1 MAEIDE
7 ATAADAGRGEPTD
20 DASEAER
27 KLARAVAV
35 GLPVVTVLAF
45 VVVSAMFGLAPGIL
59 VLVGGAMVGVI
70 ALFWASLR
78 VLSGDAPL
86 SPELEALDASAHE
99 VDQLAVRKR
108 MLLRALK
115 DLDNERAL
123 GKLDAEDHDALAS
136 TYRAELK
143 DVLRRMDESLAPYR
157 KKAEELAASYLADQ
171 GGAAPAKA
179 VTKVET
185 PREPATATRQACSAC
200 GTSNEPDAR
209 FCKKC
214 GKGLPAGETAD
225 AQDEATDE
233 EKTNEA

>member
-7 ATAADAGRGEPTD
+7 ATAADAGRGGATD

-27 KLARAVAV
+27 KLARTVAVA
-35 GLPVVTVLAF
+35 LPIVTVLVF
-45 VVVSAMFGLAPGIL
+45 VVVSAMYGLAPGIL
-59 VLVGGAMVGVI
+59 VLVGGTMLGVI

-123 GKLDAEDHDALAS
+123 GKLDAEDHEALAS

-157 KKAEELAASYLADQ
+157 KKAEELAASYLAGQ
-171 GGAAPAKA
+171 GAPAPA
-179 VTKVET
+179 AKVEA
-185 PREPATATRQACSAC
+185 PREAEAPARQACSAC

-214 GKGLPAGETAD
+214 GKGLPAGD
-225 AQDEATDE
+225 AAEAADE